1 MTLTYIFHSGFV
13 LETEQSILVFD
24 YWLDPSGVM
33 DSVIQSEKP
42 MYVFSSHFHEDHF
55 TKEIFEWKKQREGV
69 TYILSK
75 DIYKHRRASKE
86 DADVWLA
93 KGGIWSDDTISV
105 WALGSTDSGVSWIV
119 ETEDKRIFHA
129 GDLNNWYAKFLSDDN
144 PDQERYSFEMEEVFN
159 PIAHEKQ
166 FLGEL
171 KDIRKVADSFDVV
184 MFPIDGRVGNGY
196 TLGARQFIERF
207 KVGLFVPMHF
217 TTGFEPSE
225 QREQSR
231 RFSSTARR
239 GKSTC
244 SNYAESRERKS
255 GAQSSWRMKEF
266 TDEKNISFWEIN
278 REGETIEI

>member
-13 LETEQSILVFD
+13 LETEHSILVFD

-33 DSVIQSEKP
+33 EGVLKKDKP
-42 MYVFSSHFHEDHF
+42 LYVFSSHFHEDHF
-55 TKEIFEWKKQREGV
+55 TKEIFEWKKLNPDI

-93 KGGIWSDDTISV
+93 KGGTWSDITISV

-119 ETEDKRIFHA
+119 ETEGKHFFHA
-129 GDLNNWYAKFLSDDN
+129 GDLNNWYAKFLLDDN
-144 PDQERYSFEMEEVFN
+144 PDQLRYSFEMEETFN

-196 TLGARQFIERF
+196 TLGGRQFIERF

-217 TTGFEPSE
+217 TTGFEPS
-225 QREQSR
+225 
-231 RFSSTARR
+231 
-239 GKSTC
+239 
-244 SNYAESRERKS
+244 
-255 GAQSSWRMKEF
+255 WRMKEF
-266 TDEKNISFWEIN
+266 TDEKGIPFWEITK
-278 REGETIEI
+278 EGETIEL

>member
-13 LETEQSILVFD
+13 LETEQSILLFD
-24 YWLDPSGVM
+24 YWMDPSGVM
-33 DSVIQSEKP
+33 DGVLRSEKP

-55 TKEIFEWKKQREGV
+55 TKEIFEWKKLREGI

-75 DIYKHRRASKE
+75 DIYKHRRANKE

-93 KGGIWSDDTISV
+93 KGGSWSDDNISV

-119 ETEDKRIFHA
+119 EVEGKRIFHA
-129 GDLNNWYAKFLSDDN
+129 GDLNNWYAKFLTDDN
-144 PDQERYSFEMEEVFN
+144 PDQERYSFEMEETFN

-196 TLGARQFIERF
+196 TLGGRQFIERF

-231 RFSSTARR
+231 
-239 GKSTC
+239 TC

-266 TDEKNISFWEIN
+266 TDEKNILFWEIN
-278 REGETIEI
+278 REGETIKI

>member
-42 MYVFSSHFHEDHF
+42 MYVFSSHFHED
-55 TKEIFEWKKQREGV
+55 
-69 TYILSK
+69 K

-119 ETEDKRIFHA
+119 ETEGKRIFHA
-129 GDLNNWYAKFLSDDN
+129 GDLNNWYAKFLTDDN
-144 PDQERYSFEMEEVFN
+144 PDQQRYSFEMKETFN

-196 TLGARQFIERF
+196 TLGGRQFIERF

-217 TTGFEPSE
+217 TTGFE
-225 QREQSR
+225 
-231 RFSSTARR
+231 
-239 GKSTC
+239 
-244 SNYAESRERKS
+244 
-255 GAQSSWRMKEF
+255 SSWRMKEF
-266 TDEKNISFWEIN
+266 TDEKNITFWEIN

>member
-1 MTLTYIFHSGFV
+1 MTLTYIFHSGFA

-24 YWLDPSGVM
+24 YWMDPSGVM
-33 DSVIQSEKP
+33 DGVLRSRKP

-55 TKEIFEWKKQREGV
+55 TKDIFEWKKQKPNI

-93 KGGIWSDDTISV
+93 KGGTWSDDNISV

-119 ETEDKRIFHA
+119 ETEDKAAIKREQSQACLESAERKQARPKVKRIFHA
-129 GDLNNWYAKFLSDDN
+129 GDLNNWYAKFLTDDN

-196 TLGARQFIERF
+196 TLGGRQFIERF

-217 TTGFEPSE
+217 TTSFE
-225 QREQSR
+225 
-231 RFSSTARR
+231 
-239 GKSTC
+239 
-244 SNYAESRERKS
+244 
-255 GAQSSWRMKEF
+255 SSWRMKEF
-266 TDEKNISFWEIN
+266 TDEKDITFWEIN

>member
-13 LETEQSILVFD
+13 LETEQSILLFD
-24 YWLDPSGVM
+24 YWMDPSGVM
-33 DSVIQSEKP
+33 DGVLRSEKP

-55 TKEIFEWKKQREGV
+55 TKEIFEWKKQKLNI

-86 DADVWLA
+86 DANVWLA
-93 KGGIWSDDTISV
+93 KGGTWSDDVISV

-119 ETEDKRIFHA
+119 ETEDKAAIKREQSQACLDSAEREQARPKVKRIFHA

-144 PDQERYSFEMEEVFN
+144 PDQERYSFEMEEAFN

-196 TLGARQFIERF
+196 TLGGRQFIERF

-217 TTGFEPSE
+217 TTGFE
-225 QREQSR
+225 
-231 RFSSTARR
+231 
-239 GKSTC
+239 
-244 SNYAESRERKS
+244 
-255 GAQSSWRMKEF
+255 SSWRMKEF
-266 TDEKNISFWEIN
+266 TDEKNIPFWEIS

>member
-13 LETEQSILVFD
+13 LETEQSILLFD
-24 YWLDPSGVM
+24 YWMDPSGVM
-33 DSVIQSEKP
+33 DGVLRSEKP

-55 TKEIFEWKKQREGV
+55 TKEIFEWKKQREGI

-86 DADVWLA
+86 DANVWLA
-93 KGGIWSDDTISV
+93 KGGTWSDDVISV

-119 ETEDKRIFHA
+119 ETEDKAAIKREQSQACLDSAEREQARPKVKRIFHA
-129 GDLNNWYAKFLSDDN
+129 GDLNNWYAKFLTDDN
-144 PDQERYSFEMEEVFN
+144 PDQLRYSFEMEETFN

-171 KDIRKVADSFDVV
+171 KDILKVADSFDVV

-196 TLGARQFIERF
+196 TLGGRQFIERF

-217 TTGFEPSE
+217 TTGFE
-225 QREQSR
+225 
-231 RFSSTARR
+231 
-239 GKSTC
+239 
-244 SNYAESRERKS
+244 
-255 GAQSSWRMKEF
+255 SSWRMKEF
-266 TDEKNISFWEIN
+266 TDEKNISFWEIS
-278 REGETIEI
+278 REGETIGI